1 MTKSEYNNPDRPLRV
16 LVSGGGTGGHI
27 FPAVSIANEV
37 RRRHPDAEI
46 LFVGAEGRM
55 EMQRVPAAG
64 YDIKGLPVAGFD
76 RRRLWRNFAVLGKLW
91 RSLLLAN
98 GILRDF
104 HPDIAVGVGGYASG
118 PMLKAAQRHGIPT
131 LLQEQNGYPGVT
143 NKLLAKKA
151 DAICV
156 AYDNM
161 DRWFPADRIVMT
173 GNPVRAAITAVT
185 ATPAEAKKALGF
197 DPGRPLVLSVG
208 GSLGART
215 VNEAISAAIPQIEKA
230 GAQLLWQTGKLYADE
245 CSAKAQG
252 HPDVHASAFI
262 DDMAM
267 AYRAADLVVSRA
279 GAGTISE
286 LELVG
291 APVILIPSPNVA
303 EDHQRK
309 NALALVDKGAA
320 VMIEDAEATA
330 KLGAE
335 LERLLADADTRH
347 SMSQSI
353 KAMSRPNAA
362 SDIVDRLEQIVAARN
377 QPKSQHS

>member
-91 RSLLLAN
+91 RSLRMAN

-104 HPDIAVGVGGYASG
+104 RPDIAVGVGGYASG

-335 LERLLADADTRH
+335 LERLLADADTRR

-362 SDIVDRLEQIVAARN
+362 SDIVDRLEQIVADRN
-377 QPKSQHS
+377 QPKS

>member
-1 MTKSEYNNPDRPLRV
+1 MTKPDKNTLVRPLRV

-76 RRRLWRNFAVLGKLW
+76 RKRLWHNFAVLGKLW
-91 RSLLLAN
+91 RSLRMAN

-104 HPDIAVGVGGYASG
+104 RPDIAVGVGGYASG

-161 DRWFPADRIVMT
+161 ERWFPADRIVMT

-197 DPGRPLVLSVG
+197 DPERPLVLSVG

-215 VNEAISAAIPQIEKA
+215 VNEAIEAAIPYIEKS
-230 GAQLLWQTGKLYADE
+230 GAQLLWQTGKLYADD
-245 CSAKAQG
+245 CAAKAQG

-309 NALALVDKGAA
+309 NAMALVAKGAA
-320 VMIEDAEATA
+320 VMIEDAVA
-330 KLGAE
+330 KNRLGAE
-335 LERLLADADTRH
+335 LERLLADADARR
-347 SMSQSI
+347 SMSQAI
-353 KAMSRPNAA
+353 KALARPDAA
-362 SDIVDRLEQIVAARN
+362 ADIVDRLEQIVAEN
-377 QPKSQHS
+377 KNKH

>member
-1 MTKSEYNNPDRPLRV
+1 MTKPDKNTLVRPLRV

-76 RRRLWRNFAVLGKLW
+76 RKRLWRNFAVLGKLW
-91 RSLLLAN
+91 RSLRMAN

-104 HPDIAVGVGGYASG
+104 RPDIAVGVGGYASG

-161 DRWFPADRIVMT
+161 ERWFPADRIVMT

-197 DPGRPLVLSVG
+197 DPERPLVLSVG

-215 VNEAISAAIPQIEKA
+215 VNEAIEAAIPYIEKS

-335 LERLLADADTRH
+335 LERLLADADTRR

>member
-64 YDIKGLPVAGFD
+64 YDIKGLPVAGLD

-91 RSLLLAN
+91 RSLRMAN

-104 HPDIAVGVGGYASG
+104 RPDIAVGVGGYASG

-286 LELVG
+286 LQLVG

-335 LERLLADADTRH
+335 LERLLADADTRR

-377 QPKSQHS
+377 QPKSQFS

>member
-91 RSLLLAN
+91 RSLRMAN

-104 HPDIAVGVGGYASG
+104 RPDIAVGVGGYASG

-173 GNPVRAAITAVT
+173 GNPVRTAITAVT

-335 LERLLADADTRH
+335 LERLLADADTRR

>member
-91 RSLLLAN
+91 RSLRMAN

-104 HPDIAVGVGGYASG
+104 RPDIAVGVGGYASG

-197 DPGRPLVLSVG
+197 DPGRHLVLSVG

-335 LERLLADADTRH
+335 LERLLADADTRR

-377 QPKSQHS
+377 QPKSQYS

>member
-27 FPAVSIANEV
+27 FPAVSKANEV
-37 RRRHPDAEI
+37 SRRHPDAEI

-91 RSLLLAN
+91 RSLRMAN

-104 HPDIAVGVGGYASG
+104 RPDIAVGVGGYASG

-161 DRWFPADRIVMT
+161 DRWFPAARIVMT

-215 VNEAISAAIPQIEKA
+215 GNEAISAAIPQIDLPRDKVSGLKEACKVLEGVEDIA
-230 GAQLLWQTGKLYADE
+230 ICRLTA
-245 CSAKAQG
+245 S
-252 HPDVHASAFI
+252 DVVRH
-262 DDMAM
+262 
-267 AYRAADLVVSRA
+267 
-279 GAGTISE
+279 
-286 LELVG
+286 
-291 APVILIPSPNVA
+291 
-303 EDHQRK
+303 
-309 NALALVDKGAA
+309 ALVQK
-320 VMIEDAEATA
+320 
-330 KLGAE
+330 
-335 LERLLADADTRH
+335 
-347 SMSQSI
+347 
-353 KAMSRPNAA
+353 
-362 SDIVDRLEQIVAARN
+362 IVAAYDQYEKTRLPA
-377 QPKSQHS
+377 QEAPRKFKRK

>member
-76 RRRLWRNFAVLGKLW
+76 RRRLWRNFAVLCKLW
-91 RSLLLAN
+91 RSLRMAN

-104 HPDIAVGVGGYASG
+104 RPDIAVGVGGYASG

-173 GNPVRAAITAVT
+173 GNPVRTAITAVT

-335 LERLLADADTRH
+335 LERLLADADTRR

>member
-1 MTKSEYNNPDRPLRV
+1 MTKPDKNTLVRPLRV

-76 RRRLWRNFAVLGKLW
+76 RKRLWRNFAVLGKLW
-91 RSLLLAN
+91 RSLRMAN

-104 HPDIAVGVGGYASG
+104 RPDIAVCVGGYASG

-161 DRWFPADRIVMT
+161 ERWFPADRIVMT
-173 GNPVRAAITAVT
+173 GNAVRAALTAVT

-197 DPGRPLVLSVG
+197 DPERPIVLSVG

-215 VNEAISAAIPQIEKA
+215 VNEAIEAAIPYIEKS
-230 GAQLLWQTGKLYADE
+230 GAQLLWQTGKLYADD
-245 CSAKAQG
+245 CAAKAQG

-309 NALALVDKGAA
+309 NAMALVAKGAA
-320 VMIEDAEATA
+320 VMIEDAVA
-330 KLGAE
+330 KNRLGAE
-335 LERLLADADTRH
+335 LERLLADADARR
-347 SMSQSI
+347 SMSQAI
-353 KAMSRPNAA
+353 KALARPDGAA
-362 SDIVDRLEQIVAARN
+362 DIVDRLEQIVAEN
-377 QPKSQHS
+377 KNKH

>member
-91 RSLLLAN
+91 RSLRMAN

-104 HPDIAVGVGGYASG
+104 RPDIAVGVGGYASG

-131 LLQEQNGYPGVT
+131 LLQEQNGFPGVT

-335 LERLLADADTRH
+335 LERLLADADTRR

-362 SDIVDRLEQIVAARN
+362 SDIVDRLEQIVADRN
-377 QPKSQHS
+377 QPKS

>member
-91 RSLLLAN
+91 RSLRLAN

-104 HPDIAVGVGGYASG
+104 RPDIAVGVGGYASG
-118 PMLKAAQRHGIPT
+118 PMLKAAQRHDIPT

-262 DDMAM
+262 DDMAL

-335 LERLLADADTRH
+335 LERLLADADTRR

-362 SDIVDRLEQIVAARN
+362 SDIVDRLEQIVADRN
-377 QPKSQHS
+377 QPKS

>member
-76 RRRLWRNFAVLGKLW
+76 RRRLWRNFAVLCKLW
-91 RSLLLAN
+91 RSLRMAN

-104 HPDIAVGVGGYASG
+104 RPDIAVGVGGYASG

-335 LERLLADADTRH
+335 LERLLADADTRR

-377 QPKSQHS
+377 QPNSQHS

>member
-91 RSLLLAN
+91 RSLRMAN

-104 HPDIAVGVGGYASG
+104 RPDIAVGVGGYASG

-320 VMIEDAEATA
+320 VMIEDAEATT

-335 LERLLADADTRH
+335 LERLLADADTRR

-377 QPKSQHS
+377 QPKSQYS

>member
-91 RSLLLAN
+91 RSLRMAN

-104 HPDIAVGVGGYASG
+104 RPDIAVGVGGYASG

-161 DRWFPADRIVMT
+161 DRWFPADSIVMT

-197 DPGRPLVLSVG
+197 DLGRPLVLSVG

-335 LERLLADADTRH
+335 LERLLDDADTRR

>member
-1 MTKSEYNNPDRPLRV
+1 MTKPDKNTLVRPLRV

-76 RRRLWRNFAVLGKLW
+76 RKRLWRNFAVLGKLW
-91 RSLLLAN
+91 RSLRMAN

-104 HPDIAVGVGGYASG
+104 RPDIAVGVGGYASG

-161 DRWFPADRIVMT
+161 ERWFPADRIVMT

-185 ATPAEAKKALGF
+185 ATPAEAKKVLGF
-197 DPGRPLVLSVG
+197 DPERPLVLSVG

-215 VNEAISAAIPQIEKA
+215 VNEAIEAAIPYIEKS
-230 GAQLLWQTGKLYADE
+230 GAQLLWQTGKLYADD
-245 CSAKAQG
+245 CAAKAQG

-309 NALALVDKGAA
+309 NAMALVAKGAA
-320 VMIEDAEATA
+320 VMIEDAVA
-330 KLGAE
+330 KNRLGAE
-335 LERLLADADTRH
+335 LERLLADADARR
-347 SMSQSI
+347 SMSQAI
-353 KAMSRPNAA
+353 KALARPDAA
-362 SDIVDRLEQIVAARN
+362 ADIVDRLEQIVAEN
-377 QPKSQHS
+377 KNKH